1 MKIVGDYLTTQKI
14 DDYIENQCE
23 VNKDLLMENVV
34 YKLYDSLDKNY
45 ETYLIIAGFGN
56 NGGDGYA
63 LARML
68 HANNKEVIIFKLKS
82 DYYSQECKKNIR
94 RCELLGLRII
104 ENIDKLD
111 FYLQKTDVVIDA
123 IFGTG
128 LNKELP
134 RYIKE
139 IIYKVNKYK
148 ILSQFKVYSIDIPS
162 GLDSKYGNTYGACIE
177 ADKTLSIM
185 TYKQGFLN
193 YNSKINTGEIEVITN
208 IIIPNNELK
217 KFSNVYLIEKSDIKN
232 IEIKRKEEDNKTTY
246 GKTYIVAGSKDYYGA
261 AELAVKSCVK
271 CGSGYTYLLSDY
283 NKIEDVTR
291 NVPEVIFERDINKLD
306 KATTIAIGPGMTF
319 NEYIYNIIEE
329 YKDDKDMVI
338 DAGGL
343 NNNISFNN
351 AEKTL
356 LTPHTGEFSRISN
369 IELDYILKSPIEAV
383 LDYTRRNKAT
393 LLLKGKNTYIC
404 DGKEVY
410 IIDTGNPYMA
420 NAGMGDVLT
429 GMIASI
435 NSQGYSLKKSAI
447 IATYLHGYIADE
459 LRKKQYIINPNDI
472 VENIG
477 KYMKE
482 IFE

>member
-14 DDYIENQCE
+14 DDYIETQYE
-23 VNKDLLMENVV
+23 INKDLLMENVV
-34 YKLYDSLDKNY
+34 YKLYESLDKNY

-68 HANNKEVIIFKLKS
+68 HANNKEVIVFKLKS
-82 DYYSQECKKNIR
+82 NYYSRECEKNIR
-94 RCELLGLRII
+94 RCKLLGIRII
-104 ENIDKLD
+104 EDINKLD
-111 FYLQKTDVVIDA
+111 FYLQKTEVVIDA

-134 RYIKE
+134 RDIKE

-193 YNSKINTGEIEVITN
+193 YNSRINTGEIEVITN
-208 IIIPNNELK
+208 IVMPNDELK
-217 KFSNVYLIEKSDIKN
+217 KFSNIYLIEKSDIKDM
-232 IEIKRKEEDNKTTY
+232 EIKRKEEDNKTNY
-246 GKTYIVAGSKDYYGA
+246 GKTYIVSGSENYYGA
-261 AELAVKSCVK
+261 SELAVKSCVK

-283 NKIEDVTR
+283 KGIEDVIK
-291 NVPEVIFERDINKLD
+291 NVPEVIFEREVNKLD
-306 KATTIAIGPGMTF
+306 MATTIAIGPGMIF
-319 NEYIYNIIEE
+319 NEYVYNIIEE
-329 YKDDKDMVI
+329 YKDNKYMVI

-343 NNNISFNN
+343 NSSISFNN
-351 AEKTL
+351 VEKTL
-356 LTPHTGEFSRISN
+356 LTPHAGEFSRISN
-369 IELDYILKSPIEAV
+369 MDLDYILKNPVDAV
-383 LDYTRRNKAT
+383 LDYTRKNKTT
-393 LLLKGKNTYIC
+393 LLLKGKNTYIS
-404 DGKEVY
+404 DGKDVY

-429 GMIASI
+429 GMVASI
-435 NSQGYSLKKSAI
+435 NAQGYTLKKSAI

-459 LRKKQYIINPNDI
+459 LRKEQYIINPSDI
-472 VENIG
+472 VNNIS

-482 IFE
+482 IFD